1 MARRSTASDGPDT
14 AGHAD
19 SAKPNA
25 VRTRLLI
32 ISDTHASAGAANTG
46 LGIEATVDADVAIHC
61 GDLTQESKLVE
72 FQIAID
78 LLRSINAPLK
88 LVIAGNHDFTL
99 DLPVFQNKIEEA
111 CRLQG
116 VERQLIGRHYGE
128 YGEARQLF
136 DKAKDA
142 GIVFLDEGNYDF
154 RLNND
159 ALLKVYASPFTPS
172 VGDWGF
178 QYAPQ
183 QGHHFSIEDG
193 THLVMTHGPPL
204 GICDYIRDS
213 GAARRAGCGSL
224 FAAIARARPLLHCFG
239 HIHEGW
245 GARYVT
251 WRDKP
256 SQNPSHFTD
265 IENRESVVIEN
276 LSTIRD
282 PARNRTTSKY
292 DVCVSTKHGS
302 RNSLPLRLGRQTL
315 FVNAAIE
322 DVSPSQSPHLP
333 WLVELE
339 LPRYTTEHTSAT
351 NLAPDPQGHDD
362 SGTTT

>member
-1 MARRSTASDGPDT
+1 MVRRSTASEGPDT
-14 AGHAD
+14 AD
-19 SAKPNA
+19 SADDAKPDA
-25 VRTRLLI
+25 VTTRLLI
-32 ISDTHASAGAANTG
+32 ISDTHATAGATNTG
-46 LGIEATVDADVAIHC
+46 PRIETTLDADVAIHC

-78 LLRSINAPLK
+78 FLRSINAPLK

-99 DLPVFQNKIEEA
+99 DLPIFQNKVEEA
-111 CRLQG
+111 CRFQG
-116 VERQLIGRHYGE
+116 VEQQLIARHYGE

-136 DKAKDA
+136 DKAKDG

-172 VGDWGF
+172 LRDWGF
-178 QYAPQ
+178 QYNPQ
-183 QGHHFSIEDG
+183 QGHHFAIEDG
-193 THLVMTHGPPL
+193 THLVVTHGPPL
-204 GICDYIRDS
+204 GICDYVRDP

-224 FAAIARARPLLHCFG
+224 FAAIARARPLVHCFG

-256 SQNPSHFTD
+256 TQNPSHFTD
-265 IENRESVVIEN
+265 IENRASTVIEN
-276 LSTIRD
+276 LSTVRD
-282 PARNRTTSKY
+282 PARKRTVSEW
-292 DVCVSTKHGS
+292 DSCVSTKHGPQD
-302 RNSLPLRLGRQTL
+302 SLPLRLGRQTL

-322 DVSPSQSPHLP
+322 DVSLSQSPHLP

-339 LPRYTTEHTSAT
+339 LPRYAAG
-351 NLAPDPQGHDD
+351 NANVINPPLDPQEHDNC
-362 SGTTT
+362 GTTT

>member
-1 MARRSTASDGPDT
+1 MARSRSTASDGPDT
-14 AGHAD
+14 ADTAD
-19 SAKPNA
+19 GAKPDA
-25 VRTRLLI
+25 IRTRLLI
-32 ISDTHASAGAANTG
+32 VSDTHAAAGAANTSPI
-46 LGIEATVDADVAIHC
+46 IEVTLDADIAIHC
-61 GDLTQESKLVE
+61 GDLTQESKLAE

-99 DLPVFQNKIEEA
+99 DAPVFRNKVEEA

-116 VERQLIGRHYGE
+116 IEQQLIARDYGE

-154 RLNND
+154 RLDNG

-178 QYAPQ
+178 QYALQ
-183 QGHHFSIEDG
+183 QGHRFAIEDG
-193 THLVMTHGPPL
+193 THLVITHGPPL
-204 GICDYIRDS
+204 SICDYVRS
-213 GAARRAGCGSL
+213 PGGPPRAGCGSL
-224 FAAIARARPLLHCFG
+224 FAAVARARPLLHCFG
-239 HIHEGW
+239 HIHEDW

-251 WRDKP
+251 WRDEP
-256 SQNPSHFTD
+256 TQNASHFTD
-265 IENRESVVIEN
+265 IENRASAVIET

-282 PARNRTTSKY
+282 PARKRTASEC
-292 DVCVSTKHGS
+292 DGCVSTKHGLED
-302 RNSLPLRLGRQTL
+302 SLPLHLGRQTL
-315 FVNAAIE
+315 FVNAAVE
-322 DVSPSQSPHLP
+322 DSSPSQSPHLP

-339 LPRYTTEHTSAT
+339 LPCYTMVHTST
-351 NLAPDPQGHDD
+351 LDPTPSQKVD
-362 SGTTT
+362 SGSMAI